1 MGAVAR
7 STVVENARNTCAR
20 RYGSGVDTVV
30 PAAALAGAPDLE
42 AACRIAV
49 AALADDRAL
58 AVAAYVGRAGRLR
71 CLAAAGTAHILDGVS
86 AVVGPVGR
94 AAATGAEQRTLSPE
108 GAETACLPLIQG
120 DEVVGVLSVEA
131 SGSLDGDQL
140 AAARAVSTALARR
153 ILELGGPPAEG
164 SASRLAQH
172 AAALAGMED
181 PGRIEHATLVAALD
195 LAGMESAALFR
206 LQDDDS
212 WAPAVTAGTLGAR
225 LATLG
230 IVPLDGLAMLVAGGG
245 SCSFDADRV
254 AVVAELPLGL
264 GRCTR
269 RGRGRRSWRRCWHAV
284 ARSACWSSPTSVC
297 CPHRPSAPSSSS

>member
-30 PAAALAGAPDLE
+30 PAAALAGAPDLR

-120 DEVVGVLSVEA
+120 DEVVGVLVEA
-131 SGSLDGDQL
+131 PGSLDGDQI

-153 ILELGGPPAEG
+153 ILELRAARGGRREQAG
-164 SASRLAQH
+164 
-172 AAALAGMED
+172 AA
-181 PGRIEHATLVAALD
+181 R
-195 LAGMESAALFR
+195 R
-206 LQDDDS
+206 R
-212 WAPAVTAGTLGAR
+212 AR
-225 LATLG
+225 GHGG
-230 IVPLDGLAMLVAGGG
+230 IPGG
-245 SCSFDADRV
+245 SS
-254 AVVAELPLGL
+254 
-264 GRCTR
+264 TR
-269 RGRGRRSWRRCWHAV
+269 R
-284 ARSACWSSPTSVC
+284 SSPRSTWPGWRAPRCSGCRTS
-297 CPHRPSAPSSSS
+297 